1 MYQNFC
7 KSVGYGNKGYGL
19 LVKDFKSVKN
29 TILISGS
36 KSNYRYLISKLERIY
51 KKKPKHVLLKK
62 NRFEISAIENIYK
75 QNKKKKIDAIIVLG
89 GGSIIDFSKRLI
101 LKFRKQ
107 KKTNFYI
114 LPSILGSGSEIS
126 ITSIIN
132 TSLRKNF
139 IVNEK
144 FLPDGIIYD
153 ENLIK
158 TSNKITNL
166 MGILDAMTHC
176 IESYTS
182 INKNYYLNFLCNEN
196 LNYFMKKNSLRAL
209 VTNKN
214 LNYFD
219 IATLSL
225 NGGLAQSNS
234 GSGICHALAHSSE
247 EILNIKHSEAISF
260 FLLPVLKYLKIKN
273 NKDLSGFDKKIFNY
287 ITGITKYLRNHYKFT
302 KLKNSINKKSFIKNL
317 IDKSKSDICWRL
329 YNKNIDINLLIKII
343 KNENY

>member
-7 KSVGYGNKGYGL
+7 KSIGYGNRGYGL
-19 LVKDFKSVKN
+19 LVKDSMSVKN
-29 TILISGS
+29 IILISGS

-51 KKKPKHVLLKK
+51 KKKPKHILLKK
-62 NRFEISAIENIYK
+62 NRFEIEAIENIYK
-75 QNKKKKIDAIIVLG
+75 QNKKKKIDAIIALG

-101 LKFRKQ
+101 LKFRNK

-132 TSLRKNF
+132 TSFGKNF

-158 TSNKITNL
+158 TSNKVTTL
-166 MGILDAMTHC
+166 MGVLDSMTHC

-182 INKNYYLNFLCNEN
+182 INKNYYLNFLCNET
-196 LNYFMKKNSLRAL
+196 LNYFIKKNPLKTL
-209 VTNKN
+209 VDNKSF
-214 LNYFD
+214 NYFD

-225 NGGLAQSNS
+225 NGGLAQSNA
-234 GSGICHALAHSSE
+234 GSGICHALTHSSE
-247 EILNIKHSEAISF
+247 EMLKIKHAEGISF

-273 NKDLSGFDKKIFNY
+273 KKDLNGFDDKLLNY
-287 ITGITKYLRNHYKFT
+287 IAGLTKYLRSHHKFK
-302 KLKNSINKKSFIKNL
+302 KLKNSINEKSFVKNL

-329 YNKNIDINLLIKII
+329 YNKNIDINLLIQII
-343 KNENY
+343 KNEKY